1 MVQVDWLHRI
11 ENRAGLED
19 SRQYFVLMAEISL
32 KSLILVTW
40 VSSEVSKTCEW
51 RRERY
56 ANTYD
61 RWEA

>member
-1 MVQVDWLHRI
+1 MVQVDWLRRI

-40 VSSEVSKTCEW
+40 VSSEVSKTCE
-51 RRERY
+51 
-56 ANTYD
+56 
-61 RWEA
+61 